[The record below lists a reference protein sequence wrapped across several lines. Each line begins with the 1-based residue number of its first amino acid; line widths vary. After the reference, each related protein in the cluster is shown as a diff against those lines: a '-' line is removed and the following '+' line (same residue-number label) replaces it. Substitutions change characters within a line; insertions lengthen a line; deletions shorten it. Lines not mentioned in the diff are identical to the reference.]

1 MRNATN
7 LDQTT
12 IQVGRGTETEL
23 LRSGTEAA
31 PVAVPTR
38 RTCLGTE
45 LDLIKDFKST
55 VRILRAQSTCRL
67 ERYKS

>member
-38 RTCLGTE
+38 LTCLGTE
-45 LDLIKDFKST
+45 LD
-55 VRILRAQSTCRL
+55 
-67 ERYKS
+67 